1 MKSKVT
7 GKQDAPDTL
16 LRLNLEGY
24 GYTFVA
30 KGTEAW
36 VGGCHCKFLGSF
48 VVRRRIRNLKA
59 QCCSLCSLF
68 RPRAIPIRTK
78 PLPSASSPSLCSSPS
93 TSLSV
98 EIVLHLNQFIAT
110 YPIPSRACPS

>member
-7 GKQDAPDTL
+7 GKQDVPDTL

-30 KGTEAW
+30 KGTKAW
-36 VGGCHCKFLGSF
+36 VGGCYCKFLGSF

-59 QCCSLCSLF
+59 QYCSLCSLF
-68 RPRAIPIRTK
+68 RLKAIPIRIK
-78 PLPSASSPSLCSSPS
+78 PLPSASSPLLCSLPLI
-93 TSLSV
+93 SLSV
-98 EIVLHLNQFIAT
+98 KIVLHLN
-110 YPIPSRACPS
+110 